1 MPFCV
6 NCKTRIVRE
15 EGWVLNK
22 LNKTE
27 KIKTTC
33 RSCHGGCGVILT
45 LENNKVVKIQ
55 PDQDSPLNQGRICPK
70 GLAAL
75 EILYHPD
82 RLRYP
87 MKRLGKRGEG
97 KWERISWDE
106 AYYILTKNI
115 NLLEEKYGIES
126 IAVMHG
132 TGRHHH
138 RHIRRFANALGTPNC
153 VSSGHCICFGPR
165 VLACQFTYGTFP
177 VVDYYGK
184 TKPACILVWGANPA
198 VSGADCELQFHIK
211 DAVRAG
217 TKLIVIDPIPNEL
230 TKKAALWLR
239 IRPGS
244 DGALALGILN
254 ILISEELY
262 DKQFVE
268 KWTYGFAELK
278 ERCKKYNPKLVSEI
292 TWISEEQIIA
302 AARMIAKVKPLS
314 LEWGCAIEHTPNS
327 FQTVRAIGMIPALT
341 GNFDIPGGF
350 IEGMDALPGI
360 DILRGSLSDEQRDKC
375 IGAKAFPFLAGKA
388 NMNPSSHPPL
398 TLEAMITGKPYPIK
412 GALIFG
418 NNSLLS
424 LPNSKNV
431 YKALLNLDFIS
442 CMDLFMTPTAAL
454 ADLVLPAAS
463 WMELDEV
470 YGGPYRAEHVVL
482 CQKKVIRT
490 GECKA
495 DEEVFLELCKRLG
508 RNYQAETVYD
518 IFDEQLKGIGEKY
531 PAYKDLDF
539 EKLKKK

>member
-1 MPFCV
+1 M
-6 NCKTRIVRE
+6 
-15 EGWVLNK
+15 NK

>member
-1 MPFCV
+1 M
-6 NCKTRIVRE
+6 
-15 EGWVLNK
+15 
-22 LNKTE
+22 
-27 KIKTTC
+27 
-33 RSCHGGCGVILT
+33 
-45 LENNKVVKIQ
+45 
-55 PDQDSPLNQGRICPK
+55 
-70 GLAAL
+70 
-75 EILYHPD
+75 
-82 RLRYP
+82 
-87 MKRLGKRGEG
+87 
-97 KWERISWDE
+97 
-106 AYYILTKNI
+106 
-115 NLLEEKYGIES
+115 
-126 IAVMHG
+126 
-132 TGRHHH
+132 
-138 RHIRRFANALGTPNC
+138 
-153 VSSGHCICFGPR
+153 
-165 VLACQFTYGTFP
+165 
-177 VVDYYGK
+177 
-184 TKPACILVWGANPA
+184 
-198 VSGADCELQFHIK
+198 
-211 DAVRAG
+211 
-217 TKLIVIDPIPNEL
+217 
-230 TKKAALWLR
+230 R

-539 EKLKKK
+539 EKLKKINFIKIPIEYHKYKARGGFKTPSGKVELYSQVMADVGADPLPYYEEIPESPYSRPDLAKEYPLILTTGRRSQQFFISEHRQIPSLRKKDPFPRVIINPTTAAQYGINEGDWIYIETPRGRITQKALFEKDIDPRVINCQMGWWYPEAEGPDYGWDESNCNILTSSDPPYDPVYGSYQLRGLLCKISKNDNCHIEERFNNWSLFNNWCLYKNNSKGVYP

>member
-230 TKKAALWLR
+230 TKKPLFGCVFDR
-239 IRPGS
+239 VQT
-244 DGALALGILN
+244 
-254 ILISEELY
+254 EL
-262 DKQFVE
+262 
-268 KWTYGFAELK
+268 
-278 ERCKKYNPKLVSEI
+278 
-292 TWISEEQIIA
+292 
-302 AARMIAKVKPLS
+302 
-314 LEWGCAIEHTPNS
+314 
-327 FQTVRAIGMIPALT
+327 
-341 GNFDIPGGF
+341 
-350 IEGMDALPGI
+350 
-360 DILRGSLSDEQRDKC
+360 
-375 IGAKAFPFLAGKA
+375 
-388 NMNPSSHPPL
+388 
-398 TLEAMITGKPYPIK
+398 
-412 GALIFG
+412 
-418 NNSLLS
+418 
-424 LPNSKNV
+424 
-431 YKALLNLDFIS
+431 
-442 CMDLFMTPTAAL
+442 
-454 ADLVLPAAS
+454 
-463 WMELDEV
+463 
-470 YGGPYRAEHVVL
+470 
-482 CQKKVIRT
+482 
-490 GECKA
+490 
-495 DEEVFLELCKRLG
+495 
-508 RNYQAETVYD
+508 
-518 IFDEQLKGIGEKY
+518 
-531 PAYKDLDF
+531 
-539 EKLKKK
+539 